1 MPTLTTD
8 DGVRLHYEET
18 GQGTPVLFVHEFA
31 GDHRSWEPQLRH
43 FASRY
48 RCIAYNARGYPPS
61 DVPPSFESYSQA
73 RAADDIRGVLD
84 ALNLQ
89 RAHVVGLSMG
99 ANATLHFGLAYPHRA
114 LSLTFAGGGYGSPP
128 DVHAR
133 FQQESRSNAEAL
145 KRDGMERFAATY
157 GHGATRVQFQNKDPR
172 GFAEYIRQLCEHSVQ
187 GSINTLLGVQARRP
201 SFYDRKDDLA
211 RLDVPLLV
219 LVGDE
224 DDPSVEPS
232 LFVKRAVPTAALAV
246 LPRSGHG
253 INLEEPALFNH
264 LLGDF
269 LHKVDAGRW
278 ARRDPRSLGG
288 TAFGGPAKP

>member
-99 ANATLHFGLAYPHRA
+99 ANATLHFG
-114 LSLTFAGGGYGSPP
+114 
-128 DVHAR
+128 
-133 FQQESRSNAEAL
+133 
-145 KRDGMERFAATY
+145 
-157 GHGATRVQFQNKDPR
+157 
-172 GFAEYIRQLCEHSVQ
+172 
-187 GSINTLLGVQARRP
+187 
-201 SFYDRKDDLA
+201 
-211 RLDVPLLV
+211 
-219 LVGDE
+219 
-224 DDPSVEPS
+224 
-232 LFVKRAVPTAALAV
+232 
-246 LPRSGHG
+246 
-253 INLEEPALFNH
+253 
-264 LLGDF
+264 
-269 LHKVDAGRW
+269 
-278 ARRDPRSLGG
+278 
-288 TAFGGPAKP
+288 